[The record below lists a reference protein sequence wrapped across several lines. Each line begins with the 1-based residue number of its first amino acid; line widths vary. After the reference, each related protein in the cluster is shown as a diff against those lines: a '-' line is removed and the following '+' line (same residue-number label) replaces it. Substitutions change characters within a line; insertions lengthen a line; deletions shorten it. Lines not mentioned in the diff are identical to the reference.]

1 MNPLSSFYYIRNN
14 KGRAALIIFMMFFT
28 TLMFIAGNYIK
39 SMDWYWQDC
48 FSYEDRLAVIQVLPT
63 DEDSRD
69 YKAVREEIDK
79 DPKLKW
85 MNLSGYGYGGLEWTC
100 TLGFDIGSYSKVF
113 NSKEDMKT
121 AFDLWGIDVDVSK
134 LENRSIVISS
144 ALARNKGLKAGDK
157 LDRTVDDALDDT
169 YTLGAVFEGNSFATF
184 YLVESE
190 NDARTYVYSDE
201 LTGQD
206 LHDYILNLIGD
217 RKVKLSNF
225 SSEFVNR
232 QLAPLYLIF
241 TVGAFLLSVILAVT
255 VNSVVNGQYI
265 RRTYEFGVYRA
276 LGISRKRVFRK
287 CAAELLL
294 MDAIA
299 ILIGAAVCFLTT
311 FLLNELYYIPGGR
324 FLPYFSWLGVLCF
337 VISNLT
343 VLLPMILSKGRRMGK
358 ADVTEF

>member
-1 MNPLSSFYYIRNN
+1 
-14 KGRAALIIFMMFFT
+14 
-28 TLMFIAGNYIK
+28 
-39 SMDWYWQDC
+39 
-48 FSYEDRLAVIQVLPT
+48 
-63 DEDSRD
+63 
-69 YKAVREEIDK
+69 
-79 DPKLKW
+79 
-85 MNLSGYGYGGLEWTC
+85 
-100 TLGFDIGSYSKVF
+100 
-113 NSKEDMKT
+113 MKT

-299 ILIGAAVCFLTT
+299 IVIGAAVCFLTT